1 MEGQPGISRA
11 KIRQY
16 TGLAESTQRR
26 LRALYDQTGAVTRTP
41 ERQGRK
47 RILNAMD
54 ISFIEGCIERMPD
67 ISLQE
72 LQEALREARDIY
84 VSLSTIHRSLKRR
97 GFSRVKLSCPARERD
112 DEARARY
119 CMHIAENYQPEQLVY
134 SILPALSLDGIIALD
149 VFETSLTAEKFT
161 LFIEMVL
168 DCMNPFPQ
176 RNSVL
181 VMDNAS
187 IHHAEG
193 LRELV
198 EARGMRLEYLPTYSP
213 DLNPIEEAFSSIKAW
228 IRSNRDYALSEMLGD
243 EAADPYI
250 LIYDAVFTVT
260 AEKARGWFMHSGYL

>member
-1 MEGQPGISRA
+1 
-11 KIRQY
+11 
-16 TGLAESTQRR
+16 
-26 LRALYDQTGAVTRTP
+26 
-41 ERQGRK
+41 
-47 RILNAMD
+47 
-54 ISFIEGCIERMPD
+54 
-67 ISLQE
+67 
-72 LQEALREARDIY
+72 
-84 VSLSTIHRSLKRR
+84 
-97 GFSRVKLSCPARERD
+97 
-112 DEARARY
+112 
-119 CMHIAENYQPEQLVY
+119 MHIAENYQPEQLVFVDETHLNRETTRRMYGWAQCGRRAHRREFFIRGQRY

-181 VMDNAS
+181 VMDNPS